1 MLYNRRSDFL
11 SLFIFSEKVL
21 ELLIQFSGRGKE
33 EV

>member
-1 MLYNRRSDFL
+1 VLDNRKIAFL
-11 SLFIFSEKVL
+11 SFFIFNEEAL